1 MLKYRIY
8 IALLVGVG
16 FTVLVFAALVSLGS
30 DLAVGM
36 IGITL
41 LMPGIGL
48 LSAFLHNCCESSLP
62 MLVANGLIYSVTAFL
77 FVWLLTRTQAE
88 RSLQRL
94 TRRST
99 FIVVVSVALGW
110 GTARSLEWAWSA
122 PSDEA
127 LTRQFNHHRSEL
139 ETLVSMAQKD
149 SLVSRVANDFIWRQD
164 SVAWPRPE
172 SEWGITEE
180 RWNDYRRLFRNVGL
194 TAGWNKDNY
203 GNIYFMSHTE
213 GSVVHGASKGFVYC
227 EKTGVLE
234 SGFLP
239 CAEQHEDG
247 KRDNPRGESSE
258 YRRLAEHWYIY
269 SDSD

>member
-172 SEWGITEE
+172 SELGYHRGKMERLPQTLSKCRPDSRMEQGQLRQHLFYVAHRGKCSPRSVEGI
-180 RWNDYRRLFRNVGL
+180 
-194 TAGWNKDNY
+194 
-203 GNIYFMSHTE
+203 
-213 GSVVHGASKGFVYC
+213 C
-227 EKTGVLE
+227 VL
-234 SGFLP
+234 
-239 CAEQHEDG
+239 
-247 KRDNPRGESSE
+247 
-258 YRRLAEHWYIY
+258 
-269 SDSD
+269 